1 MIRFKTFISEGRYP
15 VWTKAVT
22 VGLVLRV
29 RNLTAAI
36 ESEQDP
42 VKQNRL
48 IAQQNKLLA
57 YLDGLGIA
65 VNSNDPRLM
74 SIVRSKLR

>member
-1 MIRFKTFISEGRYP
+1 MMRFKTFISEGRYP

-29 RNLTAAI
+29 RNLATAI
-36 ESEQDP
+36 EREQDP
-42 VKQNRL
+42 VKQNKL

-65 VNSNDPRLM
+65 VNSDDPRLM
-74 SIVRSKLR
+74 ASVRSKVG

>member
-1 MIRFKTFISEGRYP
+1 MIRFKTFITEGRYP
-15 VWTKAVT
+15 AWTKAVT

-29 RNLTAAI
+29 RNLATAI
-36 ESEQDP
+36 EREQDP
-42 VKQNRL
+42 VKQNKL

-65 VNSNDPRLM
+65 VNSKDPRLM
-74 SIVRSKLR
+74 TSVRSKLR

>member
-1 MIRFKTFISEGRYP
+1 MIRFKTFITEGRYP
-15 VWTKAVT
+15 AWTKAVT

-29 RNLTAAI
+29 RNLATAI
-36 ESEQDP
+36 EREQDP
-42 VKQNRL
+42 VKQNKL

-65 VNSNDPRLM
+65 VNSDDARLIT
-74 SIVRSKLR
+74 SVRSKLR